1 MLRSWKVPSPLV
13 GVKGQGELSNS
24 SPRQSTECLCVPL
37 SSFSAGHWWVEGEI
51 LDGSA
56 SCHRVQRYVR
66 LQMEAAWL
74 HCTSR
79 CVYGDAL
86 RAIGSTSEEW
96 FGPDLAGTY
105 TRPT

>member
-1 MLRSWKVPSPLV
+1 MVLEGPIPIGR
-13 GVKGQGELSNS
+13 VKGQGELSNS
-24 SPRQSTECLCVPL
+24 SPRQSTECLRVPL
-37 SSFSAGHWWVEGEI
+37 SSFSGGHWWVEGGGGYSMV
-51 LDGSA
+51 LLPVTAVRD
-56 SCHRVQRYVR
+56 VR